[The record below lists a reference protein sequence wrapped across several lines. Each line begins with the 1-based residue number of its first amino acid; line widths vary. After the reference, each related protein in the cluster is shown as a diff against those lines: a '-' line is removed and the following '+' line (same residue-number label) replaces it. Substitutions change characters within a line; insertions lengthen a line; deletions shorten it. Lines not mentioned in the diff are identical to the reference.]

1 MQYQIVSETSIKGL
15 MELVTIELQYNWLP
29 LGGANHATYGPTGAM
44 VFYQTMTRNTPNKN
58 LKAPRFEKQNH
69 P

>member
-44 VFYQTMTRNTPNKN
+44 VFYQTMTRNTLNKSIT
-58 LKAPRFEKQNH
+58 PPTFEQE
-69 P
+69 